1 MSPALSAL
9 VARNI
14 RAERSRAGMTQ
25 DELAGALGLTRSAVS
40 LWERGQ
46 REPGLDYLVPI
57 CRTLGIDLADLFR
70 GASAGD
76 LRTLGLRD
84 VRAR

>member
-14 RAERSRAGMTQ
+14 RAERSRVGMTQ
-25 DELAGALGLTRSAVS
+25 DQLAERLGLTRSAVS

-57 CRTLGIDLADLFR
+57 CQALGIDLADLFR
-70 GASAGD
+70 GASAND
-76 LRTLGLRD
+76 LATLGLRD